1 MAPTAPPRFDAPIES
16 PELIEHTPATPPAEI
31 DESVA
36 AQGGTL
42 SSATPHSDD
51 GVGGVPPDDN
61 FEIVGRVERRPD
73 GRPGWNTASLLDAL
87 VEMHNPTLENP

>member
-16 PELIEHTPATPPAEI
+16 PEELAGHTPAAPPAE
-31 DESVA
+31 VA
-36 AQGGTL
+36 D
-42 SSATPHSDD
+42 P
-51 GVGGVPPDDN
+51 VPVPGEV
-61 FEIVGRVERRPD
+61 EIVGRVERRPD

>member
-1 MAPTAPPRFDAPIES
+1 MAPTAPPRFDAPIET
-16 PELIEHTPATPPAEI
+16 PELVEHTPATPHGEV
-31 DESVA
+31 DESVP
-36 AQGGTL
+36 AQG
-42 SSATPHSDD
+42 D
-51 GVGGVPPDDN
+51 